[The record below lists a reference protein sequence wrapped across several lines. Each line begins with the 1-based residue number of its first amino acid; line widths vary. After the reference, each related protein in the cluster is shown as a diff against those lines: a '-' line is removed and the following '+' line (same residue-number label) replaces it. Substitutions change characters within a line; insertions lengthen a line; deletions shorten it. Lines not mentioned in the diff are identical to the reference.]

1 MGRLFWKFLLAFW
14 GTVIA
19 AGMIVGL
26 GVALRGEPDGSEL
39 RPASGPRAASL
50 VNNAAARLAHEGPEE
65 LRERLLERRHGRHGG
80 LLLWVVDRNGDELL
94 GRQLP
99 PGSVTHARSLARLGA
114 VAAEEPAARH
124 VAVGGQEYLLFVAAP
139 PPPGFRERHPLA
151 PWLLVVAGAFAS
163 LGFSGLLAWYFA
175 KPVGH
180 LRAAFAAAADGR
192 LEVRVQPLI
201 GRRRDEIADL
211 GHHFDAMA
219 SRLQALIGAQRQLLH
234 DVSHELRSP
243 LARLQAAIGL
253 ARQDPARFEA
263 TLNRIE
269 REAGRLDEL
278 VGEVLTLSRLEAGV
292 SGATSESV
300 DLAELVAAIA
310 DDARFEAQAAGRDLH
325 FEAPP
330 CEIQAEVRAE
340 LLHRAFENVIRNAV
354 RFTAPGTVV
363 EVAVGVTADK
373 RFSLSVGDRGPGV
386 PEGGLQAIFEPF
398 YRSANGTVATGFGLG
413 LAIARRAV
421 ESHGGTITARNREG
435 GGLCVEIRVPVRTSR
450 QS

>member
-19 AGMIVGL
+19 AGLIVGL
-26 GVALRGEPDGSEL
+26 GVALRGEPDGNGL
-39 RPASGPRAASL
+39 RPASGPRAAFL
-50 VNNAAARLAHEGPEE
+50 VNSAAETLSDEGPEE
-65 LRERLLERRHGRHGG
+65 LRERLQERRRGRHGG
-80 LLLWVVDRNGDELL
+80 SLLWVVDRNGEELL
-94 GRQLP
+94 GRPLP

-114 VAAEEPAARH
+114 VAADEPAVRH

-139 PPPGFRERHPLA
+139 LPPGFRERHPLA
-151 PWLLVVAGAFAS
+151 PWLLIVAGACAS

-211 GHHFDAMA
+211 GRHFDAMA
-219 SRLQALIGAQRQLLH
+219 ARLQELIGAQRQLLH

-253 ARQDPARFEA
+253 ARQDPARFES
-263 TLNRIE
+263 TLGRIE
-269 REAGRLDEL
+269 REASRLDEL

-292 SGATSESV
+292 ADAPIEAV
-300 DLAELVAAIA
+300 DLGELIATIA
-310 DDARFEAQAAGRDLH
+310 DDARFEAQAVSRDLH

-330 CEIQAEVRAE
+330 GEIPAEVRAE

-363 EVAVGVTADK
+363 EVGVGVTTDSWL
-373 RFSLSVGDRGPGV
+373 SLSVCDRGPGV
-386 PEGGLQAIFEPF
+386 PEADLQAIFEPF
-398 YRSANGTVATGFGLG
+398 YRSASGTAVTGFGLG

-435 GGLCVEIRVPVRTSR
+435 GGLCVEIRLALRPIH
-450 QS
+450 QA